1 MEYFSITK
9 TDAGIQI
16 EGFPDAAKVIRI
28 DGSQAKRLAALFLHE
43 TDLAFAAECL
53 EMINQVPDEPP
64 VLKQMLWR
72 AAIFHYIIKCFG
84 RSDTPETRLM
94 ARRSLLLK
102 RRIISSLYGNAF
114 PIASFPREDG
124 PRIHQFPPLLEK
136 IGAIVGRFSLVPQR
150 MG

>member
-28 DGSQAKRLAALFLHE
+28 DGSQTKRLAALFLHE

-64 VLKQMLWR
+64 VFRQMLWW
-72 AAIFHYIIKCFG
+72 AAIFHYIKCFG
-84 RSDTPETRLM
+84 RSATLSVFIYFKPF
-94 ARRSLLLK
+94 
-102 RRIISSLYGNAF
+102 YVN
-114 PIASFPREDG
+114 
-124 PRIHQFPPLLEK
+124 
-136 IGAIVGRFSLVPQR
+136 
-150 MG
+150 